1 MIGYAQGDRKIR
13 PLVAGALRELGAT
26 PAVLPSTLGRTLS
39 RGLETLLMARYSLD
53 LLDALEA
60 NVRGGD
66 LSIFA
71 GGKWEPS
78 SWPAHAQGA
87 GFVEAPRGG
96 LSHWV
101 VISDQRIDNYQAV
114 VPSTWN
120 ASPRDARRSARRLRS
135 SAGGHAGGRSH
146 AAVGGAARPAFLRPV
161 HGLRGPPARR
171 QRPVTCRGACAMTSH
186 GGDPYGYP
194 GAPAPRRRSL
204 VRRRSR
210 SAQQFPQFQASQFQ
224 APFSPHDS
232 RRASSRQAQPR
243 VGGAVAPQ
251 PRRAGTVPP
260 ETRRAGSPSAAGQA
274 DSASH
279 GQPGQPELVTVK
291 VWQLP
296 TRLIHWG
303 LAISILVLSVT
314 GFYIGNPQWFP
325 LGTVTM
331 TGVKAVHYGTGLV
344 LIALLIARVI
354 WMFSGNRYERL
365 DQFVPFHRSRRDL
378 IGPSI
383 KYYGFLRREP
393 PPTVGHN
400 PLAGL
405 TYLLLLSMLAVESV
419 TGLALKSLESG
430 RGSLLWTFF
439 HWVFAITSI
448 STVRF
453 VHHLIMWL
461 TLGFVIHHVYSAI
474 LVDREERS
482 GLLSSMVT
490 GYKTVPKERL

>member
-1 MIGYAQGDRKIR
+1 M
-13 PLVAGALRELGAT
+13 
-26 PAVLPSTLGRTLS
+26 
-39 RGLETLLMARYSLD
+39 
-53 LLDALEA
+53 
-60 NVRGGD
+60 
-66 LSIFA
+66 
-71 GGKWEPS
+71 
-78 SWPAHAQGA
+78 
-87 GFVEAPRGG
+87 
-96 LSHWV
+96 
-101 VISDQRIDNYQAV
+101 
-114 VPSTWN
+114 
-120 ASPRDARRSARRLRS
+120 
-135 SAGGHAGGRSH
+135 
-146 AAVGGAARPAFLRPV
+146 
-161 HGLRGPPARR
+161 
-171 QRPVTCRGACAMTSH
+171 
-186 GGDPYGYP
+186 
-194 GAPAPRRRSL
+194 
-204 VRRRSR
+204 
-210 SAQQFPQFQASQFQ
+210 
-224 APFSPHDS
+224 
-232 RRASSRQAQPR
+232 
-243 VGGAVAPQ
+243 
-251 PRRAGTVPP
+251 
-260 ETRRAGSPSAAGQA
+260 
-274 DSASH
+274 
-279 GQPGQPELVTVK
+279 K

-405 TYLLLLSMLAVESV
+405 TYLLLLGMLAVESV

-482 GLLSSMVT
+482 GLLSSMIT